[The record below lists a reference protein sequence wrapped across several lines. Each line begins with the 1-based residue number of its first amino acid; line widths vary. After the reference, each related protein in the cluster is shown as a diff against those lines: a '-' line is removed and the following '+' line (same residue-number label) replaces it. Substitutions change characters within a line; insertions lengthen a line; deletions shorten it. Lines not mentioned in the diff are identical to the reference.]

1 MCERDRDGD
10 RDQGPS
16 KTSTLVPPSSRSLIG
31 WWVVCGWLQSPL
43 QQRSAYMGRAAY
55 NSPVDLDWEKLLRSC
70 NRCAFTYTRL
80 SLSLSLQL
88 FLLTTYTL
96 QNIFLPGKQCAHV
109 FPCTAD
115 CVCLC
120 LWQNTQTAS
129 CTQHTHHLQALS
141 LFFCEHLFFLGFGFF
156 SFTNHSPPILTK
168 PRLLIHHHW
177 WKRDGGKE

>member
-80 SLSLSLQL
+80 SLSLSLSPAL
-88 FLLTTYTL
+88 PSYNVHASEYLSAWKAVRTCVPMHRRLRLSVLVAKHSDGLLHPAYSSSTSSLSFLL
-96 QNIFLPGKQCAHV
+96 
-109 FPCTAD
+109 
-115 CVCLC
+115 
-120 LWQNTQTAS
+120 
-129 CTQHTHHLQALS
+129 
-141 LFFCEHLFFLGFGFF
+141 
-156 SFTNHSPPILTK
+156 
-168 PRLLIHHHW
+168 
-177 WKRDGGKE
+177 